1 LLDKQC
7 ITIDLE
13 SIAMLIEIMFLLCL
27 VGFALLLVLMYQVI
41 KRIRQINNEIKND
54 RDYVDQ
60 DVNDIYKRILEIRDD
75 FTVLNSRFNCIEDS
89 IKKKK
94 RS

>member
-1 LLDKQC
+1 
-7 ITIDLE
+7 
-13 SIAMLIEIMFLLCL
+13 MLVEIMFLLCL

-75 FTVLNSRFNCIEDS
+75 FTVLNSRFNYIENS